1 MSTVSVLRTVGSGPH
16 RAAAE
21 PAEAG
26 FATLVV
32 LGLAG
37 ALLAFGA
44 LLASLGAVAVARHRA
59 AAAAD
64 LAALAAAGHLLEG
77 TERAC
82 RVASALA
89 RGQGAT
95 LLSCT
100 SDGTTVTVVA
110 GVRPP
115 GHLGRLGAARS
126 IARAGQAEP
135 PRVVR

>member
-1 MSTVSVLRTVGSGPH
+1 MSRVSVLRTVGSGPN
-16 RAAAE
+16 RRAAE

-37 ALLAFGA
+37 ALLAFGG

-64 LAALAAAGHLLEG
+64 LAALAAAGHMLEG

-89 RGQGAT
+89 HGQGAT
-95 LLSCT
+95 LVSCA

-110 GVRPP
+110 EVRPP

-126 IARAGQAEP
+126 IARAGFADP
-135 PRVVR
+135 PRVLR

>member
-1 MSTVSVLRTVGSGPH
+1 MGLGPH
-16 RAAAE
+16 RTAAE
-21 PAEAG
+21 LAEAG

-37 ALLAFGA
+37 ALLAFGG

-77 TERAC
+77 TGRAC
-82 RVASALA
+82 GAASAVA
-89 RGQGAT
+89 RGQRAT

-110 GVRPP
+110 EVRPP
-115 GHLGRLGAARS
+115 GPLGRLGAARS
-126 IARAGQAEP
+126 IARAGPAAP
-135 PRVVR
+135 PRVLR

>member
-1 MSTVSVLRTVGSGPH
+1 MLRTVGTGPH
-16 RAAAE
+16 RTAAE

-37 ALLAFGA
+37 ALLAFGG

-64 LAALAAAGHLLEG
+64 LAALAAAGRLLEG
-77 TERAC
+77 AERAC
-82 RVASALA
+82 RVASAVA

-95 LLSCT
+95 LLSCAW
-100 SDGTTVTVVA
+100 DGPTVTVVA
-110 GVRPP
+110 EVRPP

-126 IARAGQAEP
+126 IARAGSADP
-135 PRVVR
+135 PWVVR

>member
-1 MSTVSVLRTVGSGPH
+1 MSKASVLHAVGAGPH
-16 RAAAE
+16 PRAVE

-37 ALLAFGA
+37 ALLAFGG

-64 LAALAAAGHLLEG
+64 LAALAAAEHLLEG

-95 LLSCT
+95 LLSCA

-110 GVRPP
+110 EVRPP

-126 IARAGQAEP
+126 IARAGLAEP
-135 PRVVR
+135 PRVAR